1 MKPEFSFVIAVAPYR
16 NAEVIKSLNQLDYPK
31 NKFEVIIER
40 GLNPSDNRNRGA
52 KKARGKFLAFI
63 DDDAIVDKKLLKEAK
78 KFFDEHGCVD
88 IVGGPQMTPLD
99 ERGFAKISGYALA
112 SKFGGW
118 ETANRYSGKKVI
130 LNAEETMLTS
140 ANLFCKREVMKRL
153 QFNPKLWP
161 GEDSKFIEDAK
172 KIGMSVA
179 YYPGIIVYHRRRD
192 SLGKLI
198 KQIYSYGKTR
208 PEKESI
214 KETLKMPFFIVP
226 SLFLIYLIALFLLSV
241 PLTITGV
248 SIGVQNTIYSK
259 TFVFFS
265 IPLVFYFILDFL
277 FSGVNAFKSKDL
289 KALLVLPAVYP
300 VIHLSYG
307 LGFFISSIKRLL
319 KR

>member
-1 MKPEFSFVIAVAPYR
+1 MKPEFSLIIAVAPYR
-16 NAEVIKSLNQLDYPK
+16 NAEVTKSLSQLDYPK
-31 NKFEVIIER
+31 KMVEVIIER

-63 DDDAIVDKKLLKEAK
+63 DDDAVVDRKLLKEAK
-78 KFFDEHGCVD
+78 RFFEENENVD

-118 ETANRYSGKKVI
+118 ETSNRYSGKRVI

-140 ANLFCKREVMKRL
+140 ANLFCKREVMRRV
-153 QFNPKLWP
+153 QFDPQLWP

-179 YYPGIIVYHRRRD
+179 YSPEIIVYHRRRD

-208 PEKESI
+208 TKKESI
-214 KETLKMPFFIVP
+214 KETIKRPFFIVP
-226 SLFLIYLIALFLLSV
+226 SLFLIYLIVLFFIFVYSFFICNSGICRTLFGLVSYPLLMYAILS
-241 PLTITGV
+241 LL
-248 SIGVQNTIYSK
+248 
-259 TFVFFS
+259 FS
-265 IPLVFYFILDFL
+265 IFNSTKNRDFLAFFVLPLVYA
-277 FSGVNAFKSKDL
+277 S
-289 KALLVLPAVYP
+289 
-300 VIHLSYG
+300 IHISYG
-307 LGFFISSIKRLL
+307 YGILGGTIGKIVKSISKH
-319 KR
+319 K